1 MASPQSWRLLSG
13 RPQMAFMAAGVPDLN
28 LYVAIVLGE
37 MHLPAALTKS
47 VLGAAALDFIEDVG
61 PSDPNDWWTVARAA
75 RSIPRERIEDYV
87 AAAAAVDGP
96 LVPDETES
104 THQP

>member
-1 MASPQSWRLLSG
+1 MPSPQSWRLLSG
-13 RPQMAFMAAGVPDLN
+13 RPQVAAMAAGIADLN

-37 MHLPAALTKS
+37 MHLPAALAKR
-47 VLGAAALDFIEDVG
+47 VLSAAVLDFTDEVG
-61 PSDPNDWWTVARAA
+61 PSDPDDLWTVARAA

-96 LVPDETES
+96 LVPDQTGS
-104 THQP
+104 VRQP